1 AGLCAVRRPLSRSIC
16 AMFFPTSARIASR
29 QAARRAGG
37 SRSASSEPPEPGEI
51 GLPGPALAGLP
62 FEQLFRLAQDQGVR
76 PPRAPCFVAHGE
88 LGGIDPLMNVSPAL
102 FGERP
107 FEPLANRIG
116 EEVAQ
121 PAAELATAA
130 VRKGDRPV
138 ARAPRRPG
146 QPGLQPPDAMSRQ

>member
-1 AGLCAVRRPLSRSIC
+1 MR
-16 AMFFPTSARIASR
+16 SR
-29 QAARRAGG
+29 QAGG
-37 SRSASSEPPEPGEI
+37 SRSARYEPPEPGEI

-62 FEQLFRLAQDQGVR
+62 IEQLFRLAQDQGVR

-107 FEPLANRIG
+107 FEPLADRIG
-116 EEVAQ
+116 EEGAQ
-121 PAAELATAA
+121 LAAELATAA
-130 VRKGDRPV
+130 VREGDRPV

-146 QPGLQPPDAMSRQ
+146 QPGLRLPMQCR